1 MEALCPLLDQL
12 IYSTY
17 QQRFTMDAVPE
28 LRKKYLHLAAL
39 QIKWVIQTFS
49 VNQVFAS
56 SAGLSDGLIAAQK
69 LSEKSN

>member
-1 MEALCPLLDQL
+1 MDELLPLLDQL

-17 QQRFTMDAVPE
+17 QQRLTMDSVPE

-39 QIKWVIQTFS
+39 QIKWVIQTFN

-56 SAGLSDGLIAAQK
+56 SAGLSDGLISAQI

>member
-1 MEALCPLLDQL
+1 
-12 IYSTY
+12 
-17 QQRFTMDAVPE
+17 MDSVPE

-56 SAGLSDGLIAAQK
+56 SAGLSDGLISAQI